1 VLIPVV
7 HAAPALHA
15 LQVPV
20 LSQTPAPDE
29 AVQAVA
35 TATVLHAP
43 VEHEWHAPHVVAQQT
58 PDTQW
63 PLVHWLSEEQVF
75 PSAMVGAQAP
85 PAPQ

>member
-1 VLIPVV
+1 MPSVQAV
-7 HAAPALHA
+7 PALHA

-29 AVQAVA
+29 AVQVVA
-35 TATVLHAP
+35 TGTVLHVP
-43 VEHEWHAPHVVAQQT
+43 VVHWWHAPHVVAQQT
-58 PDTQW
+58 PEMQW
-63 PLVHWLSEEQVF
+63 PWAHWLSAEQVL

>member
-1 VLIPVV
+1 MTSVHPV
-7 HAAPALHA
+7 PALHA

-29 AVQAVA
+29 ALQVVA

-43 VEHEWHAPHVVAQQT
+43 VEHEWQVPQAVAQQT

>member
-1 VLIPVV
+1 VV
-7 HAAPALHA
+7 HAVPALHA

-29 AVQAVA
+29 AEQVVA
-35 TATVLHAP
+35 TGTVLHVP
-43 VEHEWHAPHVVAQQT
+43 VEHEWQVPQAVAQQT

-63 PLVHWLSEEQVF
+63 PWAHWLSAEQVL